1 MTTENKS
8 LTAQWTAAQD
18 QVAQAEARL
27 ASFKAHRETLEGELY
42 RLLGKEGFRAF
53 YHAWLHGAP
62 TRPAPRVEAEAA

>member
-8 LTAQWTAAQD
+8 LTAKWTAARD

-27 ASFKAHRETLEGELY
+27 ASLKAHRETLEGELY

-53 YHAWLHGAP
+53 YHAWLHDAP